1 MPVLLAPGVPDG
13 AALRGGPSTAAEP
26 ASEVHDSP
34 CQACEEAG
42 AQTVPGRA
50 CKSLGWVPA
59 FPPCRLCL
67 AEAGGHT
74 CRILTTAC

>member
-42 AQTVPGRA
+42 AQTVPGGHASPWGRFQHFLRA
-50 CKSLGWVPA
+50 VCAWRKQAAIPA
-59 FPPCRLCL
+59 VS
-67 AEAGGHT
+67 
-74 CRILTTAC
+74 